1 MAQSHGHQYS
11 LRIARR
17 IPLRPDGSGATAFD
31 LLSIEFLRDDGR
43 LCGSADAYF
52 PRELDPPPDF
62 VEAALMLGSGY
73 LVEVCHRALTSMGF
87 ARDVV
92 GDAFGD
98 ALSQAFIIDN
108 FRVIDDG
115 SATPVLRTL
124 FARALMHNLPRCID
138 AVFVA
143 GDPADLPFWSATIGA
158 RLVDGLL
165 IASASRKMPDEIP
178 PAPRKRKRKRSTST
192 ARLAN

>member
-1 MAQSHGHQYS
+1 MPLSHEHQYG

-17 IPLRPDGSGATAFD
+17 IPLRPDGRGATAFD

-62 VEAALMLGSGY
+62 VEAAVMLGSGY

-87 ARDVV
+87 VRDVV

-98 ALSQAFIIDN
+98 ALSQALIIDN
-108 FRVIDDG
+108 FRVLEDG
-115 SATPVLRTL
+115 SSTPVLRTL
-124 FARALMHNLPRCID
+124 FAKALMRNIPRCFD

-143 GDPADLPFWSATIGA
+143 ADPAELPFWSATIGA
-158 RLVDGLL
+158 RLVDGLI
-165 IASASRKMPDEIP
+165 IASASRKMPDELP
-178 PAPRKRKRKRSTST
+178 PKQRQRKRKRGSGT
-192 ARLAN
+192 ARLSN